1 MALKSIKTILAEASL
16 VTPEQFQDWS
26 KEWRKAAENGSNE
39 SLLAFFARES
49 GISEEVF
56 LQRLAEKLG
65 WPFIDLPKVT
75 ITAEA
80 QKKITT
86 KVAFQYTVMP
96 TTLQQNLLQVAVSN
110 PFDAGLLNAV
120 QFNAQCTV
128 QFGLAPKDEIE
139 KALKKYY
146 GVGAETLDQMA
157 EDEPLELSVED
168 KEITEGDQEASVIKF
183 VNQVIWEAFKDRAT
197 DIHFEPAEDEL
208 RIRYRIDGILHQ
220 TPMPPQLKRYQ
231 AALISRIK
239 VMSGM
244 NIAEKRLPQ
253 DGRINVRIKGEEIDI
268 RVSTVPTVY
277 GESVSLRLLTRGKI
291 FLSLEKL
298 GFAPKDEQALR
309 EIIIKP
315 HGILLVTGPTGS
327 GKSTSL
333 YAFLST
339 INSVHKRI
347 ITIEEP
353 VEYELKGIN
362 QIAVRSDIGLTFA
375 MGLRHILRQDPNVI
389 MVGEIRD
396 LETAEIAIRA
406 ALTGH
411 LVFSTLHTND
421 APSAFTRL
429 IDMGIEPFLVA
440 SSVEAVLAQ
449 RLVRTICPFCKVEQ
463 KVEKNYLRKIGFP
476 EEEIDTAVFYKGV
489 GCEECR
495 QLGYQGRMGIYE
507 LLLLNEA
514 VRPLILNRAPA
525 STIAQKAIEQ
535 GMRTMRTDGWNKVRA
550 GLTTI
555 EEVLR
560 VTQTEEHLNALIEDT
575 KADVWV
581 PAA

>member
-1 MALKSIKTILAEASL
+1 MGLKSIKSILAEAGL
-16 VTPEQFQDWS
+16 ANAEQFVNWS
-26 KEWRKAAENGSNE
+26 KAWRTAVEGGSSE
-39 SLLAFFARES
+39 SLFAFMSREA
-49 GISEEVF
+49 GMSEEVF
-56 LQRLAEKLG
+56 LQKLAAILG
-65 WPFIDLPKVT
+65 WPFLDLPKVT
-75 ITAEA
+75 ITADA
-80 QKKITT
+80 QKRIST
-86 KVAFQYTVMP
+86 KVAFQYGVLP
-96 TTLQQNLLQVAVSN
+96 TSFENEVLQVAVSN
-110 PFDAGLLNAV
+110 PFDTALLNAV
-120 QFNAQCTV
+120 QFNAQCAV
-128 QFGLAPKDEIE
+128 QFALAPKGEIE

-146 GVGAETLDQMA
+146 GVGAETLDEMA
-157 EDEPLELSVED
+157 EDEPIDLVVGED

-183 VNQVIWEAFKDRAT
+183 VNQVIWEAFKDRST

-298 GFAPKDEQALR
+298 GFAPHEEAAIK

-315 HGILLVTGPTGS
+315 HGIMLVTGPTGS

-333 YAFLST
+333 YSFLST
-339 INSVHKRI
+339 INSVTKRI

-406 ALTGH
+406 SLTGH

-440 SSVEAVLAQ
+440 SSVEAVMAQ
-449 RLVRTICPFCKVEQ
+449 RLVRTICPHCKSEQ
-463 KVEKNYLRKIGFP
+463 KVERDYLLKIGFP
-476 EEEIDTAVFYKGV
+476 EEEIATTKFMRGA
-489 GCEECR
+489 GCEQCR
-495 QLGYQGRMGIYE
+495 GLGYQGRLAIYE
-507 LLLLNEA
+507 LLVLNEA
-514 VRPLILNRAPA
+514 LRPLILNH
-525 STIAQKAIEQ
+525 SSSTTIAQKAMEQ
-535 GMRTMRTDGWNKVRA
+535 GMRTLRTDGWNKVKN
-550 GLTTI
+550 GITTI

-560 VTQTEEHLNALIEDT
+560 VTQIEEHLDSIIEDKKT
-575 KADVWV
+575 ATHK
-581 PAA
+581 